1 MSKKYVVRVWDAPTR
16 LFHWT
21 LAVCVVATMITAQ
34 IGGGAMDWHFRLGYI
49 IFTLLLFRLVW
60 GLVGG
65 HWSRFRTFLYRPS
78 QIMAHINGHQSQQI
92 SVGHNPLGALSVFAL
107 LGFLALQLI
116 SGLFSDDEISA
127 SGPLVSFASSTWVTN
142 ATYYHAEIG
151 KLILIALVTLH
162 VLAIGFYFLKK
173 RENLVIPMITGDKT
187 LDYNVAS
194 SEDHARSRIK
204 ALFVLAACAIAVWTF
219 TYWWA

>member
-21 LAVCVVATMITAQ
+21 LAVCVVAAVVTAQ
-34 IGGGAMDWHFRLGYI
+34 IGGSAMDWHFRLGYTI
-49 IFTLLLFRLVW
+49 LTLLLFRLAW

-65 HWSRFRTFLYRPS
+65 HWSRFSSFLYRPG
-78 QIMAHINGHQSQQI
+78 QILAHIKGQKDQQMGI
-92 SVGHNPLGALSVFAL
+92 GHNPLGALSVFAL
-107 LGFLALQLI
+107 LGFLALQLV

-127 SGPLVSFASSTWVTN
+127 SGSLATFASSTWVAN

-162 VLAIGFYFLKK
+162 VLAIGLYFLKK
-173 RENLVIPMITGDKT
+173 RENLIRPMITGDKT
-187 LDYNVAS
+187 LDYSVVG
-194 SEDHARSRIK
+194 SEDHARSRVK
-204 ALFVLAACAIAVWTF
+204 AALILAVCAIIVWGLTR
-219 TYWWA
+219 WVG